1 MAKAISLDPSEQI
14 FYNNRGIVLVL
25 RRIGRADEAIVHFD
39 RACALDLSYPR
50 AYYDNLG
57 VEYGRACWSAL
68 VVPDFQKTCES
79 WKQRRLQRIPAP
91 DSGSAFIMTGPL
103 TQGEKDVL

>member
-1 MAKAISLDPSEQI
+1 MTKAISLDPSERI
-14 FYNNRGIVLVL
+14 FYNNRGIVL

-57 VEYGRACWSAL
+57 VEYGRAGWSAF
-68 VVPDFQKTCES
+68 VVPDF
-79 WKQRRLQRIPAP
+79 
-91 DSGSAFIMTGPL
+91 
-103 TQGEKDVL
+103 